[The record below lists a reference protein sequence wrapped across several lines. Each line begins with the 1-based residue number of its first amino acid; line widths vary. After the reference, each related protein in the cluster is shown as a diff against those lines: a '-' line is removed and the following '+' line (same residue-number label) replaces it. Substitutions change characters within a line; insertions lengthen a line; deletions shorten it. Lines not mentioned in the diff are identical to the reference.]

1 MFHFISNLIGY
12 LMISIES
19 AWNVFW
25 EELNRAK
32 SFDQILKLQENLVSE
47 LIEITL
53 NTPKARHA
61 NTCLSA
67 LFSSILNFSAVEKEL
82 VTAYCDY
89 SEK

>member
-1 MFHFISNLIGY
+1 
-12 LMISIES
+12 MISIES